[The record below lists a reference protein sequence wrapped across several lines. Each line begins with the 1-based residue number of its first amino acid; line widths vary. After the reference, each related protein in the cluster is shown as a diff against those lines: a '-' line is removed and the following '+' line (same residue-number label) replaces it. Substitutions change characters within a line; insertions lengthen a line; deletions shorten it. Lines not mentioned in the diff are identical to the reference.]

1 MASAHSLQGLIKW
14 LARDEWRDRFA
25 GVYDAHLQPT
35 CESLGVDVDQVVSI
49 LGKGWFMTT
58 VWGSAFEDFLTRDFD
73 DGRNIVDDYLKRRG
87 WKESAS
93 TRAYM
98 TALRRSVASLYEVSG
113 IVKDTSFWARD
124 LVRGGDPI
132 LIIERSATRSLKQ
145 WDRIAA
151 RVVQVGS
158 QAQVGGALLQ
168 YQREPSEDILRLLRN
183 VAKRADKEKQKFTS
197 KFGSDVNHPAIV
209 DGFSQ
214 TAILRAAAPKIT
226 TFWLIDIINRSINPP
241 VLDVRNIEGDDLL
254 FCAVH
259 FPLAADATADDIR
272 MTLNRCPVL
281 RQETTTFW
289 NWFGTRNPIKTLGRK
304 KGTSRQLALA
314 TTLDDGSL
322 VLGGLELKDRTLVLS
337 VNSQA
342 RSSRGRA
349 LFSQLLGDLVRE
361 PLVEMQTLDQ
371 TMSARPNSPTPPE
384 LSLTEEE
391 RRTIIHQ
398 SLDRHYRDMLD
409 QPAPFLGNKSPR
421 AAVRTAKGRA
431 GVIDWLKMLE
441 NHAANSAGQ
450 NEAMATYDFTWLW
463 EELGLIGLRR

>member
-1 MASAHSLQGLIKW
+1 MASAHSLRGLIKW
-14 LARDEWRDRFA
+14 LTRDGWRDRFA
-25 GVYDAHLQPT
+25 GVYDAHLQPA
-35 CESLGVDVDQVVSI
+35 CESAGVDVDEVVSI
-49 LGKGWFMTT
+49 LGKDWFMTT

-73 DGRNIVDDYLKRRG
+73 DGQNIIDDYLKRRG
-87 WKESAS
+87 WKEAAS

-98 TALRRSVASLYEVSG
+98 TALRTSVASLYEVSD
-113 IVKDTSFWARD
+113 IIKDTSFRGRD
-124 LVRGGDPI
+124 LVRGGNPI
-132 LIIERSATRSLKQ
+132 LISERSATRSLKQ

-158 QAQVGGALLQ
+158 QAQISGALLP
-168 YQREPSEDILRLLRN
+168 YQREASEDILKLLRN
-183 VAKRADKEKQKFTS
+183 VAKR
-197 KFGSDVNHPAIV
+197 SDTEMKKLTNKHDGDANHPAIV
-209 DGFSQ
+209 NALSS
-214 TAILRAAAPKIT
+214 TAMLRAAAPSIT
-226 TFWLIDIINRSINPP
+226 TIWLIDIIDRAVDPP
-241 VLDVRNIEGDDLL
+241 VLDVRNFEGDDLL

-272 MTLNRCPVL
+272 MALSRCPAL

-342 RSSRGRA
+342 RSNRGRA
-349 LFSQLLGDLVRE
+349 LFSELLGDLVSE
-361 PLVEMQTLDQ
+361 PLVGMQTLDQ
-371 TMSARPNSPTPPE
+371 AMSSRPDSPPPPE

-391 RRTIIHQ
+391 RRTVIHQ

-409 QPAPFLGNKSPR
+409 QPAPIFGNKSPR
-421 AAVRTAKGRA
+421 AAVKTTKCRAK
-431 GVIDWLKMLE
+431 VIDWLKMLE
-441 NHAANSAGQ
+441 NHAAKSAGR
-450 NEAMATYDFTWLW
+450 NDDMATYYFAWLW
-463 EELGLIGLRR
+463 AELGLNGLRR

>member
-1 MASAHSLQGLIKW
+1 MAIAHSLQGLIKW
-14 LARDEWRDRFA
+14 LTRDEWRDRFA
-25 GVYDAHLQPT
+25 GVYDAHLQPA
-35 CESLGVDVDQVVSI
+35 CESLGVDVDEVVSI
-49 LGKGWFMTT
+49 LGKDWFMTT

-73 DGRNIVDDYLKRRG
+73 DGQNIVDDYLKRRG

-98 TALRRSVASLYEVSG
+98 TALRTSVASLYEVSD
-113 IVKDTSFWARD
+113 IIKDTSFRARD
-124 LVRGGDPI
+124 LVRGGNPV
-132 LIIERSATRSLKQ
+132 LISERSATRSLKQ

-158 QAQVGGALLQ
+158 QAQVGGALLP
-168 YQREPSEDILRLLRN
+168 YQREASEDILKLLRN
-183 VAKRADKEKQKFTS
+183 IARRSDKEMQKLAKKYS
-197 KFGSDVNHPAIV
+197 GDANNPAI
-209 DGFSQ
+209 DNAFSS
-214 TAILRAAAPKIT
+214 TAMLRAAAPTIT
-226 TFWLIDIINRSINPP
+226 TKWLIDVIDHAIDPP
-241 VLDVRNIEGDDLL
+241 ALDVRNIEGDDLL

-272 MTLNRCPVL
+272 MALSRCPAL

-289 NWFGTRNPIKTLGRK
+289 NWFGTRNPVKTLGRR
-304 KGTSRQLALA
+304 KGTSRHLALA

-342 RSSRGRA
+342 RSNRGRA
-349 LFSQLLGDLVRE
+349 LFSQLLGDLVSE

-371 TMSARPNSPTPPE
+371 AMSSRLNSSPPPE

-391 RRTIIHQ
+391 RRTVIHQ

-409 QPAPFLGNKSPR
+409 QPAPILGNKSPR

-431 GVIDWLKMLE
+431 EVIDWLKMLE
-441 NHAANSAGQ
+441 NHAAKSAGR
-450 NEAMATYDFTWLW
+450 NDDIATYDFTWLW
-463 EELGLIGLRR
+463 AELGLISLRR

>member
-14 LARDEWRDRFA
+14 LVRDEWRDRFA
-25 GVYDAHLQPT
+25 GVYDAHLQPA
-35 CESLGVDVDQVVSI
+35 CESLGVDVDQIESI

-98 TALRRSVASLYEVSG
+98 TALRRSVASIYEVSD
-113 IVKDTSFWARD
+113 IVIDTSFWARD

-158 QAQVGGALLQ
+158 QTRVGGALLQ
-168 YQREPSEDILRLLRN
+168 YQREPSEDILKLLRN
-183 VAKRADKEKQKFTS
+183 VVRRSDKEMKKLAN
-197 KFGSDVNHPAIV
+197 KYGDDANNPAI
-209 DGFSQ
+209 DDALS
-214 TAILRAAAPKIT
+214 AALLRAAAPMIT
-226 TFWLIDIINRSINPP
+226 TKWLIDVIDRSINPP
-241 VLDVRNIEGDDLL
+241 VLDVRNVEGDDLL

-289 NWFGTRNPIKTLGRK
+289 NWFGTQNPMKTRGRK
-304 KGTSRQLALA
+304 KRTSGQLALA
-314 TTLDDGSL
+314 TMLDDGSL

-337 VNSQA
+337 VNSRA

-349 LFSQLLGDLVRE
+349 LFSELLGDLVRE

-371 TMSARPNSPTPPE
+371 AMSTRLNSPTPPE
-384 LSLTEEE
+384 LSLTKEE

-409 QPAPFLGNKSPR
+409 QPAPILGNKSPC

-431 GVIDWLKMLE
+431 EVVDWLKMLE
-441 NHAANSAGQ
+441 NHAASSAGQ

>member
-25 GVYDAHLQPT
+25 GVYDAHLQPA

-93 TRAYM
+93 TRVYM
-98 TALRRSVASLYEVSG
+98 TALRRSVASLYEVSD

-183 VAKRADKEKQKFTS
+183 VAKRADKEKQKLTS

-209 DGFSQ
+209 GGFSQ

-226 TFWLIDIINRSINPP
+226 TFWLIDIINRTVNPP

-349 LFSQLLGDLVRE
+349 LFSELLADLVRE

-371 TMSARPNSPTPPE
+371 AMSARPNSSTLPE

-431 GVIDWLKMLE
+431 GVIDWLKILE

-463 EELGLIGLRR
+463 EELGLIGLRS

>member
-98 TALRRSVASLYEVSG
+98 TALRTSVASLYEVSD
-113 IVKDTSFWARD
+113 IVKDTSFRARD
-124 LVRGGDPI
+124 LVRGGDSI

-158 QAQVGGALLQ
+158 QAQVSGALLQ
-168 YQREPSEDILRLLRN
+168 YQREASEDILKLLRS
-183 VAKRADKEKQKFTS
+183 VVRRSDKEMKKLAN
-197 KFGSDVNHPAIV
+197 KYGGDANNPAIDDAFGS
-209 DGFSQ
+209 
-214 TAILRAAAPKIT
+214 TALLRAAAPTIT
-226 TFWLIDIINRSINPP
+226 TKWLIDVIDRAINQP
-241 VLDVRNIEGDDLL
+241 VLDVRNVEGDDLL

-272 MTLNRCPVL
+272 MALNRCPAL
-281 RQETTTFW
+281 RQQTTTFW
-289 NWFGTRNPIKTLGRK
+289 NWFGARNPIKTLGRN
-304 KGTSRQLALA
+304 KGTSRHLALA

-322 VLGGLELKDRTLVLS
+322 VLGGVELKDRTLVLS

-349 LFSQLLGDLVRE
+349 LFSELLGDLVSE

-371 TMSARPNSPTPPE
+371 AMSSRSDSSPPPE

-409 QPAPFLGNKSPR
+409 QPAPILGNISPR

-431 GVIDWLKMLE
+431 EVIDWLKMLE
-441 NHAANSAGQ
+441 NHAAKSAGR
-450 NEAMATYDFTWLW
+450 NDAMATYDFTWLW
-463 EELGLIGLRR
+463 AELRLIGLRR

>member
-98 TALRRSVASLYEVSG
+98 TALRRSVASLYEVSDV
-113 IVKDTSFWARD
+113 VKDTSFWARD